1 MKRIAIAVCVV
12 VLVLAV
18 AAWAQTPAQ
27 PTSGSVEQELI
38 KMETAWGDAGAKRD
52 AASIDRMLADDF
64 MSTGSDGS
72 VMTKAQNL
80 ETVKSHKEEISS
92 SVSDEWKVRV
102 YGGAAVVLGRYTYK
116 MQLEGKEVTVHERFT
131 DTWVKRAGRWQC
143 VAGHNSIVVQK

>member
-38 KMETAWGDAGAKRD
+38 KMETAWGDAWAKRD

-102 YGGAAVVLGRYTYK
+102 Y
-116 MQLEGKEVTVHERFT
+116 
-131 DTWVKRAGRWQC
+131 
-143 VAGHNSIVVQK
+143 